1 MSIPLLQAAFDNG
14 SSSCQGKTNSETAFS
29 RKHFTTSGPPGDERP
44 MIAPTAQMIS
54 SFSIPAIVQKTTLSD
69 ER

>member
-1 MSIPLLQAAFDNG
+1 MKATCKESRC
-14 SSSCQGKTNSETAFS
+14 SNSGVLFGTAFS
-29 RKHFTTSGPPGDERP
+29 RKQLTTSGLPGDERP

-69 ER
+69 E